1 MAPPSRNASDQ
12 ADLIAYVQRVLI
24 AIGIAGITFLLW
36 QVKHALVLAFASVIV
51 AVILLA
57 AARGLRRLVP
67 MPPRIALG
75 AAIVLILA
83 AFALAS
89 TLIGAQIAT
98 QVVRLIDQVPQA
110 LASIEQQFGV
120 DIPGIGEPSVA
131 GAAQPRPDGLP
142 VLGQMIRQA
151 AATGISVM
159 NSLAAMLLAAIAG
172 IFLAARPEQYQ
183 RGVVLLFPR
192 SQHARVEQALR
203 ASGRALYL
211 WLLSQLVA
219 MLIIGLLVACGTW
232 LIGLPAPLALGLF
245 AGIMEF
251 VPILGPV
258 LGAIPAVVLAL
269 QENTALFLWTVLLFV
284 AIQLLESNIVM
295 PVIGRQLV
303 RIPPVLLLF
312 SIFVVGLLF
321 GAPGL
326 LVAAPFTVVVYVLIK
341 TLYIRDTLGEETR
354 IPGEQAAEGE
364 DGRPRQAWSQSKGP
378 DRLERPGP

>member
-1 MAPPSRNASDQ
+1 
-12 ADLIAYVQRVLI
+12 
-24 AIGIAGITFLLW
+24 
-36 QVKHALVLAFASVIV
+36 
-51 AVILLA
+51 
-57 AARGLRRLVP
+57 
-67 MPPRIALG
+67 
-75 AAIVLILA
+75 
-83 AFALAS
+83 
-89 TLIGAQIAT
+89 
-98 QVVRLIDQVPQA
+98 
-110 LASIEQQFGV
+110 
-120 DIPGIGEPSVA
+120 
-131 GAAQPRPDGLP
+131 PRPDGLP

-219 MLIIGLLVACGTW
+219 MLIIGLLAACGTW

-284 AIQLLESNIVM
+284 AIQLLE
-295 PVIGRQLV
+295 
-303 RIPPVLLLF
+303 
-312 SIFVVGLLF
+312 
-321 GAPGL
+321 
-326 LVAAPFTVVVYVLIK
+326 
-341 TLYIRDTLGEETR
+341 
-354 IPGEQAAEGE
+354 
-364 DGRPRQAWSQSKGP
+364 
-378 DRLERPGP
+378 